1 MHYFTDETEF
11 DKEMLIIQKIM
22 EDKGFLTKTDHP
34 YAYSM
39 QYGGAFKDVN
49 DWLLEHGY
57 NGTLNTASCFDP
69 HAGAIEILYDSDR
82 ISYDDIKK
90 ELVKEAK
97 RQAEM

>member
-1 MHYFTDETEF
+1 MYYFTDETKF

-22 EDKGFLTKTDHP
+22 EDKGFLTESDHP

-39 QYGGAFKDVN
+39 QYKKAFNDVN

-57 NGTLNTASCFDP
+57 NGTLNTASYFAP
-69 HAGAIEILYDSDR
+69 NAGAIEILYDSDK

-90 ELVKEAK
+90 ELVEEAK
-97 RQAEM
+97 RQAKT